1 MKRLMTVS
9 LMVFSWG
16 EGFLVGFDS
25 LLDDVDEDTA
35 EERDSV
41 FDDGFVDSS
50 LGGVFSAD

>member
-1 MKRLMTVS
+1 MTVS